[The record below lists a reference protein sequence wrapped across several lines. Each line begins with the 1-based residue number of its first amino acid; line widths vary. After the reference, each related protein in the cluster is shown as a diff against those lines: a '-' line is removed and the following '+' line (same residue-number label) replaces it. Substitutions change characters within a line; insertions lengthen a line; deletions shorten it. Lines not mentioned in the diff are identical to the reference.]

1 MERVKKPILSQM
13 NLKKKYIYDICKCG
27 KPKETKN
34 RPYCRECCKEFYR
47 KSKEYKLE
55 KSKSLENNTE
65 EILTFIKL
73 IESRGGFISINEIF
87 VNLITYYNQIE
98 NNSEQIDSLSVK
110 DQILIMW
117 NELRKWRETQTQP
130 KNNE

>member
-1 MERVKKPILSQM
+1 ME
-13 NLKKKYIYDICKCG
+13 NKKKYIYDICKCG

-34 RPYCRECCKEFYR
+34 RPYCKECCKEFYR
-47 KSKEYKLE
+47 RTKEYKIE
-55 KSKSLENNTE
+55 KTKCLENNTN
-65 EILTFIKL
+65 EILSFIKL
-73 IESRGGFISINEIF
+73 IESRGGYITINEIF

-117 NELRKWRETQTQP
+117 NELKRWQDSQNK
-130 KNNE
+130 K